1 MNLPGNLCIHALF
14 VIFEAVLELGVVSL
28 HDFDSVPLVIIGGL
42 VTLNLILG
50 ILNTRLELLLLV
62 VELVLE
68 SQEMLIQRNSI
79 SQKRFIAA
87 SLILLVHFLVL
98 QQLDGGLHRR
108 DLLVQVEDDLIM
120 DGTLLSVHL
129 FPSSHLLNFV
139 SSRCQVG
146 VTLVLIVN
154 DGACSSLINI
164 IVSRCK
170 LGIACCGT
178 TTVATS

>member
-1 MNLPGNLCIHALF
+1 MLF
-14 VIFEAVLELGVVSL
+14 VLFKALLEPREVLF
-28 HDFDSVPLVIIGGL
+28 HDVDSVPLVFIGEL

-68 SQEMLIQRNSI
+68 GQEMLIQRNSI

-87 SLILLVHFLVL
+87 SLVLLVHFLVF

-120 DGTLLSVHL
+120 DGTLLPVHL

-146 VTLVLIVN
+146 VTLVLIVD

-164 IVSRCK
+164 EVSRCK
-170 LGIACCGT
+170 LGVACCGST
-178 TTVATS
+178 ATVATS

>member
-1 MNLPGNLCIHALF
+1 MNLRINLRLHKLF
-14 VIFEAVLELGVVSL
+14 VIFKALLEPREVSL
-28 HDFDSVPLVIIGGL
+28 HDFDSVPLVFIGEL

-68 SQEMLIQRNSI
+68 GQEVLIQRNSI

-87 SLILLVHFLVL
+87 SLVLLVHFLVF

-120 DGTLLSVHL
+120 DGTLLPVHL

-139 SSRCQVG
+139 SSRCQV
-146 VTLVLIVN
+146 
-154 DGACSSLINI
+154 
-164 IVSRCK
+164 
-170 LGIACCGT
+170 
-178 TTVATS
+178 